1 MYALAWIAML
11 CAFLGVLFALVSFG
25 LHPGLG
31 RRVGFTSSVSLILVC
46 VVILGGL
53 ALARQPI
60 CEALGGSWNRNGP
73 DESCFNE
80 WGGNGDNETN
90 APKARTL
97 AATSKLGLRCPSTER
112 RMQGSD
118 PGGI

>member
-1 MYALAWIAML
+1 MYALAWIALL
-11 CAFLGVLFALVSFG
+11 CGFLGVLVALVSFG
-25 LHPGLG
+25 LHAGLG

-46 VVILGGL
+46 LVILGGL
-53 ALARQPI
+53 AFARQPM
-60 CEALGGSWNRNGP
+60 CEALGGGWNRNGP

-97 AATSKLGLRCPSTER
+97 VATSELALGLRHPSTER
-112 RMQGSD
+112 RMQ
-118 PGGI
+118 